1 MATTLNVFAKISEIA
16 TFAIKPTSRSWELAT
31 LQCATDI
38 IQLAEELKLI
48 EATRIAKLE
57 SEGPR
62 VSFDGFMLEIVLLR
76 NSKEIILNFRRNDEK
91 IYKVKPEDLKSC
103 ESYYIDR
110 SVEDDG
116 FHYFIE
122 GHPGHYRQRRLTMIT
137 KEEASILERKIQEV
151 KKEK

>member
-1 MATTLNVFAKISEIA
+1 MATTLEIFANVRRIA
-16 TFAIKPTSRSWELAT
+16 TDAIDKRSSELAT
-31 LQCATDI
+31 VQYAKDI

-48 EATRIAKLE
+48 EATRIAQLK

-76 NSKEIILNFRRNDEK
+76 NSKEIILVFHHKDEK
-91 IYKVKPEDLKSC
+91 IYKVKPEDLKSR
-103 ESYYIDR
+103 ETHVLDMP
-110 SVEDDG
+110 VEDDG

-122 GHPGHYRQRRLTMIT
+122 GHPGHYRQSHLTTIT

-151 KKEK
+151 KKKK